1 MGSCSYRDGKSPRI
15 CGWKAVDPGET
26 VVWFH
31 TKCEGLRTSRD
42 SDFQVPVQVQGQ
54 RQEGTSVP
62 AVRQSGREQVCS
74 YSAFLF

>member
-31 TKCEGLRTSRD
+31 TECEGLRTSRD
-42 SDFQVPVQVQGQ
+42 SDSQVAVQVK
-54 RQEGTSVP
+54 
-62 AVRQSGREQVCS
+62 AKGRKGLLSQ
-74 YSAFLF
+74 L